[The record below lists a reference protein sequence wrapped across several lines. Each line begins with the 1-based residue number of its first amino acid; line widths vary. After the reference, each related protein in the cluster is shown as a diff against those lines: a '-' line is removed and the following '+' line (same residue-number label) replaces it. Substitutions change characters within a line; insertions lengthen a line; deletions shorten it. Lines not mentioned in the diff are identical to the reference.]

1 MAKFSIANEEEAI
14 LELKPALVEK
24 GYQFSERQKFWE
36 NFLDTKAPILRI
48 PATYEMSREYVS
60 PYQTS
65 TYKPSCYLLQSRYN
79 SCIKI
84 DKNIK

>member
-1 MAKFSIANEEEAI
+1 LAKFSIANEEEAI

-48 PATYEMSREYVS
+48 PATYEQRI
-60 PYQTS
+60 
-65 TYKPSCYLLQSRYN
+65 C
-79 SCIKI
+79 
-84 DKNIK
+84 

>member
-1 MAKFSIANEEEAI
+1 MAQPTSYTVHLTFLPLIFGWAAFLFGEEEAI

-48 PATYEMSREYVS
+48 PATYEQRV
-60 PYQTS
+60 
-65 TYKPSCYLLQSRYN
+65 C
-79 SCIKI
+79 
-84 DKNIK
+84 

>member
-1 MAKFSIANEEEAI
+1 
-14 LELKPALVEK
+14 
-24 GYQFSERQKFWE
+24 
-36 NFLDTKAPILRI
+36 
-48 PATYEMSREYVS
+48 MSREYVS